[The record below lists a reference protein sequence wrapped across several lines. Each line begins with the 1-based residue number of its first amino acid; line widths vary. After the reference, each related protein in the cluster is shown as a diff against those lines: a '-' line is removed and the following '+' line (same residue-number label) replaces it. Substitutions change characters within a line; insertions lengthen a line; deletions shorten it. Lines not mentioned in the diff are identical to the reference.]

1 VVYEVWRGP
10 NCEVG
15 PTEGILPLSEFSMEI
30 YTAVAFLVS
39 MVGLSMDSKAVIDQL
54 QQVNQCTKDKIRYH
68 IVGGTK
74 KPVCPA

>member
-1 VVYEVWRGP
+1 
-10 NCEVG
+10 
-15 PTEGILPLSEFSMEI
+15 MEI